1 MAKVKTTE
9 IDDQL
14 SVILN
19 QTKESGEFVKEANR
33 TIELFK
39 RQMAHFSAET
49 VNMHE
54 SKAKELNGLIEANLR
69 LFGGEIKRTA
79 ETLSNATATIG
90 HTKEQA
96 IAEIKRVAETKMTY
110 SKFTIWIASV
120 AAIVMVGLIGW
131 VEIERRIDVGTINEA
146 KQTAVNATNL
156 NAKWIEWLNKN
167 PKNKAAFIEW
177 ADSEKGNKK

>member
-39 RQMAHFSAET
+39 RQIAHFSAET

-79 ETLSNATATIG
+79 ETLKEATATIVQ
-90 HTKEQA
+90 TKNQA
-96 IAEIKRVAETKMTY
+96 IEEIKKVAENKMTY
-110 SKFTIWIASV
+110 SKFTVWIASI
-120 AAIVMVGLIGW
+120 AAIVMVIGPTSNT
-131 VEIERRIDVGTINEA
+131 VVTLSRNADN
-146 KQTAVNATNL
+146 TAV
-156 NAKWIEWLNKN
+156 KIINKTKIFHGS
-167 PKNKAAFIEW
+167 P
-177 ADSEKGNKK
+177 